1 MGIRMKL
8 TDVNFWEQ
16 YWAGVQLPSE
26 VDWALS
32 SDRCLAEALNQHLQ
46 AQGGTAFEVGC
57 APGKWLAFMARE
69 FGMAPSGIEYTEAGM
84 KATLR
89 NFSQLGLSPDE
100 IVTGDFFS
108 TEPTRQFDT
117 VMSFGFIE
125 HFDDPEAVV
134 ERHLRWLKPGGR
146 LVLGVPNFTGIYKL
160 IQAILDQTLLDKHN
174 LSIMNTA
181 YFEALGKKLRLE
193 QDFIGYI
200 GSFEPSLP
208 IARPGYGSLAQN
220 LLKIGIRLA
229 VPLRRLRFFDRVNHP
244 AISSYILAIYRKS
257 DRE

>member
-1 MGIRMKL
+1 MNL
-8 TDVNFWEQ
+8 TEVNFWEQ
-16 YWAGVQLPSE
+16 YWAGVTLPSE
-26 VDWALS
+26 VDWSLS
-32 SDRCLAEALNQHLQ
+32 SDRCLGTALKQHLP
-46 AQGGTAFEVGC
+46 AAGGTAFEVGC

-89 NFSQLGLSPDE
+89 NFAQLGLSPDE
-100 IVTGDFFS
+100 ILTGDFFS
-108 TEPTRQFDT
+108 TEPTRQFDL

-146 LVLGVPNFTGIYKL
+146 LVLGVPNFTGIYKP
-160 IQAILDQTLLDKHN
+160 IQAVLDQSLLDKHN

-181 YFEALGKKLRLE
+181 YFETLAGRLGLE
-193 QDFIGYI
+193 KDFLGYI

-208 IARPGYGSLAQN
+208 IAKPGYGTLAQN
-220 LLKIGIRLA
+220 LVKIGIKLA
-229 VPLRRLRFFDRVNHP
+229 LQLRRLRFFDGINHP
-244 AISSYILAIYRKS
+244 AISSYILAIYRKP
-257 DRE
+257 DRG